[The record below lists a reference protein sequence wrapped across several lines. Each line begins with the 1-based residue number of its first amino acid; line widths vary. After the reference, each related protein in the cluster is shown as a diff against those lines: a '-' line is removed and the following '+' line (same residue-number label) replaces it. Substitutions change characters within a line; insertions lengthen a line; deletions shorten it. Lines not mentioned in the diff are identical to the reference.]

1 MMLYMRSRTR
11 KVALVVVTFVA
22 LVYLTNIAS
31 VSNEIWKHPPWF
43 ARPNPQ
49 PPLHLQKPQQR
60 VDDESGAFRSTERRK
75 EVFENVNK
83 LDENAKPNI
92 NLPPEYRVVHLDLK
106 GAPPKISFL
115 RVLFPLIASAGANA
129 ILIEYEDMFPFVNNL
144 RNVSARNA
152 YTRSD
157 VQEINRL
164 AAKSQLEVIPLV
176 QTFGHL
182 EFVLKLEE
190 FAHFRESM
198 DFPQE
203 VCPNHPEVMTL
214 IRDLIVQVRALHPE
228 SRYMHIG
235 CDEVFHLALCARC
248 SAKLRAAQAQQ
259 KEKNNVFASDPR
271 FNIFASHVAK
281 VAKLV
286 RDELGMIP
294 IIWDDM
300 LRQQG
305 PRLIGS
311 ELTNLVEPMV
321 WVYTDDITRLVPHYV
336 WHSYSSVFP
345 NIWAASAFKGASGE
359 RALVPDIDRRI
370 ANTAAWL
377 RILSGEEITGRKV
390 RHFRGIVLTGWSRYD
405 HFAVLCELLPAS
417 VPSLILALALVNSG
431 ASQVTDAVA
440 QTSLTLL
447 ECGLDMRLHANE
459 VPQLLT
465 SESLALD
472 PHQLN
477 LGEMCAFPGANALAV
492 MKQFAMIKQ
501 QVDELYW
508 ELTEKQGWL
517 TPYNVRHGFSSPWRI
532 AEGLAKQPFLLSN
545 VEILRNSSQKVLSQ
559 YLDSSSVR
567 EWVEQRVQ
575 PLYLKLHGLQK
586 DAQSLMARTH
596 WPRRPLD

>member
-1 MMLYMRSRTR
+1 MMLYVRSRSR
-11 KVALVVVTFVA
+11 KITLAMITAVVI
-22 LVYLTNIAS
+22 VYLVNIAS
-31 VSNEIWKHPPWF
+31 VSNEVWKNPLWF
-43 ARPNPQ
+43 ARPNP
-49 PPLHLQKPQQR
+49 PQQQQQNR
-60 VDDESGAFRSTERRK
+60 RHDNRFFVGHNGKKNISVEKIEGAS
-75 EVFENVNK
+75 K
-83 LDENAKPNI
+83 LNH

-106 GAPPKISFL
+106 GAPPKLSFL

-129 ILIEYEDMFPFVNNL
+129 VLIEYEDMFPFVNNL

-152 YTRSD
+152 YTKSD
-157 VQEINRL
+157 VQEINRM

-190 FAHFRESM
+190 FAHFRESI

-214 IRDLIVQVRALHPE
+214 IKDLVLQVRALHPE
-228 SRYMHIG
+228 SRYLHIG
-235 CDEVFHLALCARC
+235 CDEVFHLAMCARC
-248 SAKLRAAQAQQ
+248 SAELRASQMHQ
-259 KEKNNVFASDPR
+259 KEHNVFATDPR
-271 FNIFASHVAK
+271 FNIFAAHVAR
-281 VAKLV
+281 VARLV

-336 WHSYSSVFP
+336 WHSYASMFP
-345 NIWAASAFKGASGE
+345 NIWVASAFKGASGE
-359 RALVPDIDRRI
+359 QALVPDVERRM

-377 RILSGEEITGRKV
+377 RILSGEEVTGRKV
-390 RHFRGIVLTGWSRYD
+390 RHFRGLVLTGWSRYD
-405 HFAVLCELLPAS
+405 HFAVLCELLPSA
-417 VPSLILALALVNSG
+417 VPSLVLALAMTNSG
-431 ASQVTDAVA
+431 HGHHSDTVA
-440 QTSLTLL
+440 QTAISLLG
-447 ECGLDMRLHANE
+447 CGMDMRLRADGS
-459 VPQLLT
+459 PALM
-465 SESLALD
+465 SAESLVME
-472 PHQLN
+472 PQQLS
-477 LGEMCAFPGANALAV
+477 LGDICAFPGANALSV
-492 MKQFAMIKQ
+492 MRQYATLKQ
-501 QVDELYW
+501 QVDELFW

-517 TPYNVRHGFSSPWRI
+517 TPYNVRHGFSSPWRV
-532 AEGLAKQPFLLSN
+532 AEGLAKQPFLMSN
-545 VEILRNSSQKVLSQ
+545 LEALRNSSQKVLSQ

-567 EWVEQRVQ
+567 EWVEQRIQ
-575 PLYLKLHGLQK
+575 PLFLKLNGLQR